1 MSSTIGVLVF
11 DQQEKAEAFLN
22 TLKQMK
28 KADQVQIEDL
38 VYVVKDENG
47 RYKIH
52 ETTDFTRSRGAI
64 TGGALGLIIGIML
77 GGPLGGLLL
86 GGAIGWFTGKKID
99 LGISKEQINTVEEQ
113 MENGSEAVFVQLK
126 EGNLDLLSAAIK
138 QSGGELI
145 DLSISDEVMVDV
157 NESLNDFTARH

>member
-1 MSSTIGVLVF
+1 MSGTIGVLIF
-11 DQQEKAEAFLN
+11 DEQEKAAAFLN

-28 KADQVQIEDL
+28 KEDQVQLEDL

-47 RYKIH
+47 RYEIH
-52 ETTDFTRSRGAI
+52 ETTDFTRSRGAVA
-64 TGGALGLIIGIML
+64 GGALGLVIGLML

-86 GGAIGWFTGKKID
+86 GGAVGWFTGKKID
-99 LGISKEQINTVEEQ
+99 LGISKDQIIVVEEQ

-145 DLSISDEVMVDV
+145 DLSVSDEAMVDV